1 VAGLHVHAGLE
12 MRLKLGLAKL
22 VNFFDEVT
30 NVTKEIWRISVI
42 TIL

>member
-1 VAGLHVHAGLE
+1 

-30 NVTKEIWRISVI
+30 NVTKEIWRISVD
-42 TIL
+42 TIV

>member
-12 MRLKLGLAKL
+12 MRLKLGFAKL

-30 NVTKEIWRISVI
+30 NVTKEIWRISVVI
-42 TIL
+42 IV